1 MNNRLKNVSLALL
14 ISATSLQVFADN
26 GYYKDFETSIVK
38 NLVTDYDVDNSD
50 QKDDTQKLQSAINEL
65 SQMGGA
71 EIIIPAGVYY
81 FMNVELKSNIKLLI
95 DESASIR
102 PYLQAMYDNG
112 GDAIFNV
119 GRHNDEVVK
128 NVAVTSLQKDKRFIV
143 QLPAITKVSGANPA
157 KPFNN
162 VYGIKVFHF
171 FNIEN
176 FLTSNMNIYD
186 NNTKYSA
193 MSLNVILTDKN
204 KANRGKLPTSG
215 DVKNITIYNAAYGY
229 GAVQAQAANKVYFEN
244 IESEGGAAL
253 RLETGYA
260 PMNNMQLGGV
270 TNIKAKDIRCIN
282 GSAALTLS
290 PHTIQTNENIEA
302 HNISADG
309 CNFSVRIATGFI
321 SKKNTTEGLKLGV
334 FKNVSIDGIDATFG
348 YHSQILHKDF
358 SLLSKDL
365 QRYIFRTDNALE
377 ALAGPSIAAVGYVGG
392 PGQPRNYEASLTN
405 IKMHGFKA
413 GAKQV
418 IIPADK
424 GKVYTTEE

>member
-1 MNNRLKNVSLALL
+1 MLRNIKITSLSLLAL
-14 ISATSLQVFADN
+14 SLSFHAYADN
-26 GYYKDFETSIVK
+26 GYYKDFKTPIVK
-38 NLVTDYDVDNSD
+38 NLVTDYSVNNYDN
-50 QKDDTQKLQSAINEL
+50 KDDTQKLQSAISEL
-65 SQMGGA
+65 SKNGGGT
-71 EIIIPAGVYY
+71 IIIPAGVYY

-95 DESASIR
+95 DENASIR
-102 PYLQAMYDNG
+102 PYLQEMYDNG

-119 GRHNDEVVK
+119 GEYNTDVVK
-128 NVAVTSLQKDKRFIV
+128 NVAVTSLQQDKRFIV

-171 FNIEN
+171 FNVEN

-193 MSLNVILTDKN
+193 MSLNAILTDKN
-204 KANRGKLPTSG
+204 KVNRGKLPTSG

-270 TNIKAKDIRCIN
+270 SNIKAKDIRCIN

-309 CNFSVRIATGFI
+309 CNFAVRIATGFI
-321 SKKNTTEGLKLGV
+321 SKKNTMEGLKLGV

-377 ALAGPSIAAVGYVGG
+377 ALEGPSISAVGYVGG
-392 PGQPRNYEASLTN
+392 PGQPINYEALLTN
-405 IKMHGFKA
+405 IKMYGFKA
-413 GAKQV
+413 GTKE
-418 IIPADK
+418 IMLPTDK
-424 GKVYTTEE
+424 GRVYTAEE

>member
-1 MNNRLKNVSLALL
+1 MNNKIKNVSLALL
-14 ISATSLQVFADN
+14 ISTASIGLSADN
-26 GYYKDFETSIVK
+26 GYYQDFETTIVK
-38 NLVTDYDVDNSD
+38 NLVTDYDVDNYD
-50 QKDDTQKLQSAINEL
+50 HKDDTQKLQTAIDEL
-65 SQMGGA
+65 SKMGGGQ
-71 EIIIPAGVYY
+71 IIVPAGVYY

-95 DESASIR
+95 DENASIR
-102 PYLQAMYDNG
+102 PYLQAMFDNG
-112 GDAIFNV
+112 GDSIFNV
-119 GRHNDEVVK
+119 GDHNDDVVK
-128 NVAVTSLQKDKRFIV
+128 NIAVTSLQKDKRFIV
-143 QLPAITKVSGANPA
+143 QLPAITKVSGANSA
-157 KPFNN
+157 KSFNN

-171 FNIEN
+171 FNVEN

-204 KANRGKLPTSG
+204 KANIGKLPTSG

-260 PMNNMQLGGV
+260 LMNNMQLGGV

-309 CNFSVRIATGFI
+309 CNFAVRIATGFI
-321 SKKNTTEGLKLGV
+321 SKKNTTKGLKRGV

-348 YHSQILHKDF
+348 YRSQILHKDF

-365 QRYIFRTDNALE
+365 QRYIFRTDNVLE